1 MLTLSLQNIIYT
13 TLNSRTWCA
22 TAQIA
27 SPLLSLTYNCPTSS
41 KPLAPFTPLSCLT
54 KLYSHAFYQ
63 LDNNINSLLSARQIA
78 QNRRR
83 QQRKGVRLL
92 LQLLLVKIGITE
104 TLDES
109 QFPYRLSNSGYYV
122 CFSHSGGVDI
132 ASSQLT
138 DKVAVII
145 SADRAVGIDIEIQD
159 IAWQVAQ
166 RFYHP
171 AEIEILA
178 DLAIYQ
184 RNIIVRWL
192 WQLKESFIKIYQYKL
207 AQGLGM
213 SYAEIIPKLIASLNE
228 DYSTDT
234 VISNTRNGYQ
244 ITVLPCQQT
253 VVVF

>member
-27 SPLLSLTYNCPTSS
+27 SPLLSLTYNCPPSS

-171 AEIEILA
+171 TEIEMLA

-228 DYSTDT
+228 DYSTGT
-234 VISNTRNGYQ
+234 VINNTRNGYQ